1 MSIPSITRQ
10 WLKIST
16 VKLHSVERADTMA
29 RMGLKILAINP
40 GSTSTKL
47 AIYEDTTECWKKGV
61 GHSSQDIAR
70 SRRMQDQLEL
80 RSTAVRACLTEAGIK
95 LSDVSAVVGRGGL
108 LKPLAGGVYE
118 VNEKMKA
125 DLISGRYGTHASNLG
140 ALIADAIAS
149 EIGVKAFIVDPV
161 VVDELDPIAR
171 YSGVPQIPRRSIFHA
186 LNQKATAKKAA
197 RSIGKKYEE
206 CTLIV
211 AHMGGGTSIGIHERG
226 RVVDVNNA
234 LDGDGPFAIE
244 RAGTVPA
251 GDWMRWILA
260 HQHDP
265 QALQLMLTGKGGL
278 VAYLGTNE
286 FQEIEK
292 SASGQGGLDARMC
305 DELIRT
311 LCYQISKCIS
321 GLAAFTAGQVDAIVL
336 TGGLAFSGR
345 VAMEITSRVSFLAP
359 VLLFPGENELEAL
372 AMGVREVLLG
382 EAQAKTYEG

>member
-1 MSIPSITRQ
+1 
-10 WLKIST
+10 
-16 VKLHSVERADTMA
+16 
-29 RMGLKILAINP
+29 MGLKILAINP

-47 AIYEDTTECWKKGV
+47 AIYEDTAECWKKGV
-61 GHSSQDIAR
+61 SHSSQDIAR
-70 SRRMQDQLEL
+70 FRRIQDQLEL
-80 RSTAVRACLTEAGIK
+80 RSTAVRAGLTEAGIK
-95 LSDVSAVVGRGGL
+95 LSDLSAVVGRGGL

-140 ALIADAIAS
+140 ALMADAIAS

-197 RSIGKKYEE
+197 RSLGKKYEE
-206 CTLIV
+206 STLIV
-211 AHMGGGTSIGIHERG
+211 AHMGGGTSIGIHQRG

-234 LDGDGPFAIE
+234 LDGDGPFSIE

-292 SASGQGGLDARMC
+292 SASGQGGLDAGMC

-321 GLAAFTAGQVDAIVL
+321 GLAAFTAGRVDAIAL
-336 TGGLAFSGR
+336 TGGLAFSAR
-345 VAMEITSRVSFLAP
+345 VVREITSRVSFLAP

>member
-1 MSIPSITRQ
+1 
-10 WLKIST
+10 
-16 VKLHSVERADTMA
+16 MA
-29 RMGLKILAINP
+29 LKILAINP

-47 AIYEDTTECWKKGV
+47 ALYDDATECWKKGV
-61 GHSSQDIAR
+61 SHSSDGVAGV
-70 SRRMQDQLEL
+70 RRMQDQLEL
-80 RSTAVRACLTEAGIK
+80 RSAAVREGLRDAGIR
-95 LSDVSAVVGRGGL
+95 LSDISAVVGRGGL

-125 DLISGRYGTHASNLG
+125 DLMACKYGTHASNLG

-197 RSIGKKYEE
+197 RSLGKKYDE

-211 AHMGGGTSIGIHERG
+211 AHMGGGTSIGIHTGG

-292 SASGQGGLDARMC
+292 SSRGQGALDAGLC

-311 LCYQISKCIS
+311 LCYQISKFIV
-321 GLAAFTAGQVDAIVL
+321 GLAAFTAGRADAIVL
-336 TGGLAFSGR
+336 TGGLAFSER
-345 VAMEITSRVSFLAP
+345 VVREISARVSFLAP

-372 AMGVREVLLG
+372 AQGVHEVLRG
-382 EAQAKTYEG
+382 ETKAKTYEG

>member
-1 MSIPSITRQ
+1 M
-10 WLKIST
+10 
-16 VKLHSVERADTMA
+16 
-29 RMGLKILAINP
+29 KILAINP
-40 GSTSTKL
+40 GSTSTKVAL
-47 AIYEDTTECWKKGV
+47 YDDTMECWKKGV
-61 GHSSQDIAR
+61 SHSPDDIAR
-70 SRRMQDQLEL
+70 LRRIQDQLEL
-80 RSTAVRACLTEAGIK
+80 RSIAVREGLAEAGVE
-95 LSDVSAVVGRGGL
+95 LSDITAVVGRGGL

-125 DLISGRYGTHASNLG
+125 DLISCRYGTHASNLG

-161 VVDELDPIAR
+161 VVDELDPVAR

-197 RSIGKKYEE
+197 RSLGKKYDD

-211 AHMGGGTSIGIHERG
+211 AHMGGGTSIGIHTGG

-286 FQEIEK
+286 FKEIEK
-292 SASGQGGLDARMC
+292 SAAGQGGLDPGLC

-311 LCYQISKCIS
+311 LCYQISKFIV
-321 GLAAFTAGQVDAIVL
+321 GLAAFTAGRADAIVL
-336 TGGLAFSGR
+336 TGGLAFSER
-345 VAMEITSRVSFLAP
+345 VVREISSRVSFLAP

-382 EAQAKTYEG
+382 DARARTYEG

>member
-1 MSIPSITRQ
+1 
-10 WLKIST
+10 
-16 VKLHSVERADTMA
+16 MA
-29 RMGLKILAINP
+29 LKILAINP

-47 AIYEDTTECWKKGV
+47 ALYDDTNECWKKGV
-61 GHSSQDIAR
+61 SHASEDIAR
-70 SRRMQDQLEL
+70 FRRIQDQLEL
-80 RSTAVRACLTEAGIK
+80 RSSAVNESLAEAGIR
-95 LSDVSAVVGRGGL
+95 LSDISAVVGRGGL

-118 VNEKMKA
+118 VNEQMKA
-125 DLISGRYGTHASNLG
+125 DLIACKYGTHASNLG

-149 EIGVKAFIVDPV
+149 EIGVKAYIVDPV

-171 YSGVPQIPRRSIFHA
+171 YSGIPQIPRRSIFHA

-197 RSIGKKYEE
+197 RSLGKKYAD

-234 LDGDGPFAIE
+234 LDGEGPFAIE

-251 GDWMRWILA
+251 GDWMRWILS

-265 QALQLMLTGKGGL
+265 QALQLMLTGRGGL

-292 SASGQGGLDARMC
+292 SAMGGGELDANLSN
-305 DELIRT
+305 ELIRA
-311 LCYQISKCIS
+311 LCYQIAKCIA
-321 GLAAFTAGQVDAIVL
+321 GLAAFTAGELDAIVL
-336 TGGLAFSGR
+336 TGGMAFSDR
-345 VAMEITSRVSFLAP
+345 VVREISTRVSFLAP

-382 EAQAKTYEG
+382 EAQAMTYRG